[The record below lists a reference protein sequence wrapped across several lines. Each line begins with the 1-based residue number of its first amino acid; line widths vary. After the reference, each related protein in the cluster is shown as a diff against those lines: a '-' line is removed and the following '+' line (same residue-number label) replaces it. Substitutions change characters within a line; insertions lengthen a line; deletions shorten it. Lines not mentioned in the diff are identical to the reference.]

1 MNVADIIL
9 TVVAV
14 MAFLPFL
21 ILIVGGSAVMVKELI
36 EELTT
41 PKNSTNNH

>member
-1 MNVADIIL
+1 MNVADWIIA
-9 TVVAV
+9 VVAI